1 MRAFCAHLFNIQNDF
16 ICIQCFLLV
25 TLLQQHIL
33 HLPLFDIVSE
43 YDYYDTN
50 IIIILFFERNV
61 SDSINR

>member
-1 MRAFCAHLFNIQNDF
+1 MFF
-16 ICIQCFLLV
+16 ISYFI
-25 TLLQQHIL
+25 TTT